1 MFILAESRCI
11 NYNEASIVTN
21 QREQNE
27 IFTKTIEILDLKSY
41 RDPQQ

>member
-1 MFILAESRCI
+1 MFILAESRSI
-11 NYNEASIVTN
+11 NYIEASIVMN

-27 IFTKTIEILDLKSY
+27 AFVKTIKSLGLKSY